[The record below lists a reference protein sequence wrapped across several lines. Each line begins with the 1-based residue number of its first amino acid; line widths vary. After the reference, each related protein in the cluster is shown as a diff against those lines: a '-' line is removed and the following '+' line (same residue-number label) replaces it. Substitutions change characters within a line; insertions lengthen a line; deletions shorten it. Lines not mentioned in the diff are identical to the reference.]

1 MSWLDWNSIVNS
13 RQGITF
19 SCRVQSKFIRSRWSS
34 IEDILPLFPQV
45 KSPDDLIIT
54 FDVNLKTQLL
64 TRFRKSKR
72 FDDIHN
78 LIDQIHEEGMGNKQ
92 ISEYL
97 NSQNIKTPTGKE
109 YTRQLIG
116 MYFYKSRKIKRRLK
130 HSELKLTNIQF
141 WFTNSN
147 TQSKT

>member
-1 MSWLDWNSIVNS
+1 MLTNQETLQNQLLS
-13 RQGITF
+13 
-19 SCRVQSKFIRSRWSS
+19 SKFKDIRPPF
-34 IEDILPLFPQV
+34 PLI
-45 KSPDDLIIT
+45 KNPDYLIIT
-54 FDVNLKTQLL
+54 FDVNFTTQVL

-72 FDDIHN
+72 FEDIHN
-78 LIDQIHEEGMGNKQ
+78 LIDQLHEEGMGNKQ

-130 HSELKLTNIQF
+130 YSELKITNIQF
-141 WFTNSN
+141 WFPD
-147 TQSKT
+147 

>member
-1 MSWLDWNSIVNS
+1 MSINQEIQLNKLLS
-13 RQGITF
+13 
-19 SCRVQSKFIRSRWSS
+19 SKFKDIRPPF
-34 IEDILPLFPQV
+34 PLT
-45 KSPDDLIIT
+45 KNTDDLIIT
-54 FDVNLKTQLL
+54 FDVNFTTQVL

-72 FDDIHN
+72 FEDIHN
-78 LIDQIHEEGMGNKQ
+78 LIDQLHEEGMGNKQ

-130 HSELKLTNIQF
+130 YSELKITNIQF
-141 WFTNSN
+141 WFPD
-147 TQSKT
+147 